1 MPMVYN
7 SPIVSMMM
15 PSEYYVGSPLATA
28 AKGGRS
34 VAKEMRDNFY
44 YN

>member
-15 PSEYYVGSPLATA
+15 SFKYYVGSSLATA

-34 VAKEMRDNFY
+34 VAKEMRENFHY
-44 YN
+44 K

>member
-1 MPMVYN
+1 MTLVYH

-15 PSEYYVGSPLATA
+15 SSKYYVGCPLATA

-34 VAKEMRDNFY
+34 VAKEMREIFH

>member
-1 MPMVYN
+1 MPLVYN

-15 PSEYYVGSPLATA
+15 PTEYYVGSLLATA
-28 AKGGRS
+28 AKGGRTE
-34 VAKEMRDNFY
+34 AKEMRENFH